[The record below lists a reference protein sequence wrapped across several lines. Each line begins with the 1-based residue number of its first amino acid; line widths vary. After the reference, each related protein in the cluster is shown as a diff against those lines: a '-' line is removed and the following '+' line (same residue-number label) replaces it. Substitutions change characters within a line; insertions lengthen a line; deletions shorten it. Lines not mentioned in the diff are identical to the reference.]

1 MLKTCRCFP
10 QACFLELFARCKWAS
25 QASGE
30 ASGPPEGSSQAKS
43 GEASPKENRVEIS
56 CQATVEAGFDS
67 AAASPTMQRCDISE
81 DLRACRAV

>member
-1 MLKTCRCFP
+1 MRCEWTS
-10 QACFLELFARCKWAS
+10 QASGE
-25 QASGE
+25 ASGE

-67 AAASPTMQRCDISE
+67 AEARVFGCSGVWGIS
-81 DLRACRAV
+81 

>member
-1 MLKTCRCFP
+1 MRG
-10 QACFLELFARCKWAS
+10 KWAS
-25 QASGE
+25 QASGEASGEASSE

-67 AAASPTMQRCDISE
+67 AEASSTMQRCDTS
-81 DLRACRAV
+81 